1 MPPIISFAILSH
13 CQPEQL
19 LRLVK
24 TLEVMFD
31 GPPIVCHHDFSQC
44 SLEERSFP
52 SIVRF
57 VRPHIITKWGD
68 ITLSLAALKA
78 FTLLREYHQPDW
90 YFLLS
95 GTDYPV
101 RPASQILSELSSANC
116 DAFLDNR
123 EILYRALP
131 PGQTAE
137 DGGFGR
143 PSWIPLA
150 YDRYCTSRRPAKRLL
165 KRFLSS
171 GSLSLKEFVPVRS
184 QKIDLMTRWFQF
196 NRPSRFYG
204 GDFWFHGNRKVI
216 NHLLDSHSMKGLLR
230 YYRTRMS
237 PVESIFHTAL
247 CNHANLQ
254 ICKDHKRYEDWT
266 RGGPH
271 PKWLDISDVP
281 KIIRSGAYFARKFR
295 DVKVLE
301 LIESTLLHN
310 VATKAAA
317 PPGHRE
323 SEAAVSPSVVNRS
336 VQS

>member
-1 MPPIISFAILSH
+1 MPPKISFAVLSH

-123 EILYRALP
+123 EILCRSRANCRRWWIWATELDP
-131 PGQTAE
+131 
-137 DGGFGR
+137 FG
-143 PSWIPLA
+143 I
-150 YDRYCTSRRPAKRLL
+150 
-165 KRFLSS
+165 
-171 GSLSLKEFVPVRS
+171 
-184 QKIDLMTRWFQF
+184 
-196 NRPSRFYG
+196 
-204 GDFWFHGNRKVI
+204 
-216 NHLLDSHSMKGLLR
+216 
-230 YYRTRMS
+230 
-237 PVESIFHTAL
+237 
-247 CNHANLQ
+247 
-254 ICKDHKRYEDWT
+254 
-266 RGGPH
+266 
-271 PKWLDISDVP
+271 
-281 KIIRSGAYFARKFR
+281 
-295 DVKVLE
+295 
-301 LIESTLLHN
+301 
-310 VATKAAA
+310 
-317 PPGHRE
+317 
-323 SEAAVSPSVVNRS
+323 
-336 VQS
+336 